1 MKMFS
6 QKLVC
11 KITAFIAG
19 LVFSFLLSPS
29 IFAMTL
35 DRIVAKVNADVITL
49 MKLEGRAAGL
59 LNKMKAAGS
68 VDKQLTKNK
77 LMKMVLDGMI
87 AEKLQIQEAKKLG
100 MVVDDED
107 LQKALDDIY
116 ATNNV
121 TSEQYKNMLMSEG
134 VNWDVYKKVIR
145 DQIIVSRIVKMQV
158 GSASVLGE
166 KSIRKYYRKNKKKF
180 WIPEKMI
187 LSHIMFIEESDSPG
201 KERQLQKKKAD
212 EILRRIQGGENF
224 SELAKKYSDDVSAHS
239 GGELGIVARGT
250 MLPEF
255 DKAAFNLKV
264 GEVSNIV
271 TTVNG
276 FHIIKCD
283 NIIPGYTKEFKLVKS
298 EIEKMLSLE
307 KREKKYDEWMSELKK
322 KSFIE
327 ISLTSAG
334 NEINKIRASNTV
346 MKKGSFKPPKTINLN
361 RYSKKQNKLKSDE
374 SLSVKRLVEKKLKK
388 YKKLYASGEISK
400 KTYLIK
406 KKQLLEKL

>member
-1 MKMFS
+1 MKMCS

-11 KITAFIAG
+11 KVTALIVG
-19 LVFSFLLSPS
+19 LVLSFLLSPS

-49 MKLEGRAAGL
+49 MMLEDRVAGF

-68 VDKQLTKNK
+68 VDKQLKKNI
-77 LMKMVLDGMI
+77 LMETVLDGMI
-87 AEKLQIQEAKKLG
+87 AEKLQIQEAEKLG
-100 MVVDDED
+100 MVVTEED

-116 ATNNV
+116 ATNNI
-121 TSEQYKNMLMSEG
+121 TDEQFENMLISEG
-134 VNWDVYKKVIR
+134 SNFDDYKKIIR
-145 DQIIVSRIVKMQV
+145 GQILVSRVMQMHV
-158 GSASVLGE
+158 GSASAPGE
-166 KSIRKYYRKNKKKF
+166 KSIRKYYRKNKKNF

-187 LSHIMFIEESDSPG
+187 LSHIMFITEGDSSG
-201 KERQLQKKKAD
+201 KERRLQKKKAE
-212 EILRRIQGGENF
+212 EILRRIQAGENF

-239 GGELGIVARGT
+239 GGQLGVVSRGM

-255 DKAAFNLKV
+255 EKAAFDLKV

-271 TTVNG
+271 KTVNG

-298 EIEKMLSLE
+298 EIKKILSSR
-307 KREKKYDEWMSELKK
+307 KRERKYQEWMSELKK
-322 KSFIE
+322 KSFIAVSLDLDDKE
-327 ISLTSAG
+327 IK
-334 NEINKIRASNTV
+334 NIRASNAAT
-346 MKKGSFKPPKTINLN
+346 KKGSFKGPKTINPN
-361 RYSKKQNKLKSDE
+361 RYPNKQNKNKSDDV
-374 SLSVKRLVEKKLKK
+374 LSVKRLVEIKLKK
-388 YKKLYASGEISK
+388 YKKLYANGEISK